1 MFTKKSFVI
10 SLVLVVGLLFA
21 AAPTKPALAAGELTL
36 NVGAGQAYATLEA
49 AMAAVPADL
58 DKVTYVL
65 YDDQTFTTTGHGTP
79 DLAMGADVVN
89 LKKAPTVTGEVKLTL
104 AGVYYGTLNAIGA
117 EFNVEGLTLI
127 NGRDKSGEGTDPWEF
142 AYFEPDSASVTF
154 TDCKFNNGVMVSID
168 ATFDNCLFSRQ
179 PLTFP
184 PDTTD
189 YSLNDYALWI
199 HNFGD
204 VVVKNSTFENFEY
217 GGVKSTWNMYATG
230 ADLSLT
236 LQDNTFVNIG
246 NGGDHTI
253 ANLDGAVSV
262 TITGNLVIDSYL
274 GSTTDEQTALLEI
287 DPITPTPTI
296 TVNSN
301 IWATPSVVY
310 VDDGWASVPIGDDPD
325 DAGPA
330 IAMGYDAFAT
340 VEGGVA
346 AVGAGGLVNVYD
358 GVYNPP
364 ATITLDKAI
373 SIIGPTTGEVKIIG
387 AAGATNKIFNISTSD
402 VTIQYLTFTLAVPP
416 TAGDAMIYAT
426 EGTAVGEEPKTNINI
441 LDNEIYVEPQAGAMI
456 TWQAQAIYLGRL
468 TTESKVNRNTIY
480 NTRSGLVVAYQSA
493 LEIKDN
499 VIYNTKGGIMNY
511 TGTVADADARVMIN
525 NSWGTVHNEW
535 DIVWNSGGGPY
546 VMDMDKYVLQLS
558 KAQSD
563 ARVVSLMT
571 TGVLVELTGNRS
583 HVFVNATT
591 GTTTIKADNGN
602 INVPYAKIQDG
613 INAVVPGGTVYVA
626 AGTYVEYVSINK
638 DLSLIGDPGAI
649 IQKPLIDVYYKIP
662 DESGTRSYR
671 PLIFAFGG
679 DIISGDGTSAAT
691 AYVVQGVDTIDI
703 SISGFTIRGG
713 NAWTSAISSAYA
725 DGILLRN
732 VTGTVSSNVIEDML
746 PTDPTTGQYTLGI
759 EVRGDNSVITI
770 SGNTVTEFGR
780 SGILV
785 AGKLGT
791 PTATVTGN
799 TVTAVY
805 YGKYVTNG
813 IEINYRSTGTV
824 IGNIV
829 TGASGVGTDWSGSG
843 ILIYDSDN
851 VTVKQN
857 QVSNCD
863 VGIGIGA
870 RLNSGYKALNNSI
883 ENNVLDQNLLAAIEI
898 ATNSQNTIVK
908 NNVITGVA
916 ARLDTAEAGIV
927 VSEYKDPLSG
937 YPDGVL
943 IEGNTISG
951 DPGFWGIDIY
961 RNADNVTIQKNTITG
976 GAVGV
981 ALDLKETNSIGK
993 TVTISNAPGLGNKIV
1008 GQTDLQVSTGPYD
1021 YSGVIYQWIPD
1032 VPATYNYW
1040 GSACGPVAVSANV
1053 LYDPWYSNE
1062 AMTTTGSG
1070 TLGSFVFP
1078 TVGSTTESMNAIIAC
1093 AAPGSTLTFE
1103 GGTYP
1108 GGLIVGPTKSELT
1121 FELNGATVGAGS
1133 PAFTISGDDITINGP
1148 GKLLGDSLS
1157 AGVVVNAGADNFILD
1172 GVEITGWTDGV
1183 YVGGAVESL
1192 KIVNNWIHTNSE
1204 SALEVAGTPTGV
1216 VTIEGNLFK
1225 ANTGVP
1231 VVYGGTGTLDAT
1243 YNSWGAIGGP
1253 TGLGTNVA
1261 YDPFNYYEIYF
1272 DMDPTV
1278 TGEQTERQVFVGQTF
1293 TVDVKADAVNVS
1305 GVSFVFKYDET
1316 KLIYTPLVLPYVS
1329 PVGDCNPVPGLDTG
1343 EIGFF
1348 CAMTEGGEWD
1358 AVDGTIM
1365 TLTFTANGSDPD
1377 SFFDIYTDTTLS
1389 AGAIGGVKVWVN
1401 NAGYNDPS
1409 VTTRDLTDTNDGR
1422 LYIDQVANFTGFIDL
1437 EGRPNDS
1444 GALFEV
1450 YDLVSGGVLLTSAT
1464 SESSGKY
1471 TTTLDPGLWM
1481 VDSVVNPASSVTY
1494 YVYVDRALFLPTFAR
1509 WGVVLTD
1516 TPLTTLAQLKLL
1528 GGDATNDNL
1537 IDSADA
1543 GCIGGAYGTAGDVCV
1558 NGIDDVNEDGIV
1570 NIYDLTLMGGNY
1582 NLGVSSWTPQ
1592 PLP

>member
-671 PLIFAFGG
+671 PLVFAFGG
-679 DIISGDGTSAAT
+679 SITSGDGTSAAT
-691 AYVVQGVDTIDI
+691 SYVVQGVDTINVT
-703 SISGFTIRGG
+703 ISGFTIRGG
-713 NAWTSAISSAYA
+713 NSWTSASSSAFA

-732 VTGTVSSNVIEDML
+732 VTGTVFGNVIEDML
-746 PTDPTTGQYTLGI
+746 PVDPATGQFTIGI
-759 EVRGDNSVITI
+759 EIRGDNSVITI
-770 SGNTVTEFGR
+770 SGNTVTEFAR

-791 PTATVTGN
+791 PIATVTGN

-805 YGKYVTNG
+805 YGNYITNG

-824 IGNIV
+824 TGNIV

-843 ILIYDSDN
+843 ILVYDSDN

-863 VGIGIGA
+863 IGIGISA
-870 RLNSGYKALNNSI
+870 RAPLSAKNNI
-883 ENNVLDQNLLAAIEI
+883 VEENDLDNNLFEAIEI
-898 ATNSQNTIVK
+898 ATNSQNTIVR
-908 NNVITGVA
+908 NNTITGVA
-916 ARLDTAEAGIV
+916 ARIDTSEAGIV
-927 VSEYKDPLSG
+927 VLEYSNPASG

-961 RNADNVTIQKNTITG
+961 RNADNVNIQNNTITG
-976 GAVGV
+976 GDVGV
-981 ALDLKETNSIGK
+981 ALELKETNSIGK
-993 TVTISNAPGLGNKIV
+993 TVTISNTPGLGNKFI
-1008 GQTDLQVSTGPYD
+1008 GQTGLQVSTGPYD

-1040 GSACGPVAVSANV
+1040 GSACGPVAISDNV
-1053 LYDPWYSNE
+1053 LYDPWYTDE
-1062 AMTTTGSG
+1062 AMTNTNVVAG
-1070 TLGSFVFP
+1070 TYHFAAGANAA
-1078 TVGSTTESMNAIIAC
+1078 EMNPVIAC
-1093 AAPGSTLTFE
+1093 AADGSTFIFDGNTAGGIIVPEAKTGLTFE
-1103 GGTYP
+1103 M
-1108 GGLIVGPTKSELT
+1108 
-1121 FELNGATVGAGS
+1121 NGATVGVGS
-1133 PAFTISGDDITINGP
+1133 SSFLIFGNDIVINGP
-1148 GKLLGDSLS
+1148 GVIDGTGGEDNDPGI
-1157 AGVVVNAGADNFILD
+1157 AVFGDNFILD
-1172 GVEITGWTDGV
+1172 GVELKNV
-1183 YVGGAVESL
+1183 HGGAVVVPEPVESL
-1192 KIVNNWIHTNSE
+1192 KIVNNWFHHNG
-1204 SALEVAGTPTGV
+1204 AGLQVQQPPTGV
-1216 VTIEGNLFK
+1216 VTIKGNLFK
-1225 ANTGVP
+1225 QNGMGVD
-1231 VVYGGTGTLDAT
+1231 YMGTGYEGPMLDAT
-1243 YNSWGAIGGP
+1243 YNSWGDIAGP
-1253 TGLGTNVA
+1253 EGQAGEFVNA
-1261 YDPFNYYEIYF
+1261 DPFNFYEIYF

-1278 TGEQTERQVFVGQTF
+1278 TGEQAERQVFVGQTF
-1293 TVDVKADAVNVS
+1293 TVDVKADAENVS
-1305 GVSFVFKYDET
+1305 GVSFVFEYDET
-1316 KLIYTPLVLPYVS
+1316 KLVYTPLVLPYES
-1329 PVGDCNPVPGLDTG
+1329 PVGDCNPMPGLTTG

-1365 TLTFTANGSDPD
+1365 TLTFTAIGSDPD

-1401 NAGYNDPS
+1401 NAGYNTPLDDP
-1409 VTTRDLTDTNDGR
+1409 RLLTDTDDGR
-1422 LYIDQVANFTGFIDL
+1422 LYMDQVANFTGFIDL
-1437 EGRPNDS
+1437 QGRPNDS

-1450 YDLVSGGVLLTSAT
+1450 YDAISGGTLLTSAT
-1464 SESSGKY
+1464 SASSGKY
-1471 TTTLDPGLWM
+1471 TTAHVPGLWM
-1481 VDSVVNPASSVTY
+1481 VDSVVNPATSVTY
-1494 YVYVDRALFLPTFAR
+1494 YVFVDRALFLPTFER

-1516 TPLTTLAQLKLL
+1516 TPLTTLNQLLL
-1528 GGDATNDNL
+1528 KGGDGNDDNV
-1537 IDSADA
+1537 IDSTDA
-1543 GCIGGAYGTAGDVCV
+1543 GCIGSAYGTTENWCTGGSSDV
-1558 NGIDDVNEDGIV
+1558 NGDGIV

-1582 NLGVSSWTPQ
+1582 SLSVSEWTPQ
-1592 PLP
+1592 